1 MIMTGLQRKKV
12 LIVED
17 EEPLRELYQRRLN
30 RKDYY
35 TKGAASAEE
44 AWDILEKEDFHVAL
58 VDIKLP
64 GLSGID
70 FLESIKKN
78 QHYPEIIMLTAHG
91 SIESAVRAMKLGAY
105 DYLTKPCHLP
115 ELEIIVEK
123 AFEKHSIQY
132 ENILLKEE
140 LKTKDA
146 YDSLVYQSPSM
157 NQLLEN
163 VKKIART
170 DSPVLLEGESGTGKE
185 LIANTIH
192 KLSPRKIASFIVVN
206 CANLQENLV
215 ENELFGHEK
224 GAYTGA
230 DQKRRGLIELAQGGT
245 LFIDEVAEMHLSVQ
259 AKLLRVLENKC
270 YRRVG
275 GDQEIHADVRIIAA
289 TNQNLTLEISRGRFR
304 KDLFFRLN
312 TMHLILPP
320 LRERREDIPPLI
332 DYFIKKKT
340 SDLKMKKKISPS
352 TRKLLIEYDWPGN
365 VRELA
370 NVIERAVILSSGD
383 YIEPEDLPFGKKP
396 EVEREFLPLS
406 EVERNYIHKV
416 LDGTDG
422 NKTLTAKILQISV
435 RNLYRKLDQYRET
448 EDKSFQPEGALHI

>member
-1 MIMTGLQRKKV
+1 MAGLHRKKI
-12 LIVED
+12 LIIED

-30 RKDYY
+30 RKGYY
-35 TKGAASAEE
+35 TQGVGSAEGALE
-44 AWDILEKEDFHVAL
+44 ILEKEDFHVAV
-58 VDIKLP
+58 VDIRLP
-64 GLSGID
+64 GISGID
-70 FLESIKKN
+70 FLEAIKKSR
-78 QHYPEIIMLTAHG
+78 QYPEIIMLTAHG

-115 ELEIIVEK
+115 EFEIIVEK

-132 ENILLKEE
+132 ENLLLKEE
-140 LKTKDA
+140 LKTKDT
-146 YDSLVYQSPSM
+146 YDSLVYQSPLMS
-157 NQLLEN
+157 QLIEN

-192 KLSPRKIASFIVVN
+192 KLSPRENASFIVIN

-245 LFIDEVAEMHLSVQ
+245 LFIDEVAEMHPSVQ
-259 AKLLRVLENKC
+259 AKLLRILENKC

-289 TNQNLTLEISRGRFR
+289 TNQNLAMEISRGRFR

-312 TMHLILPP
+312 TMHLILPL
-320 LRERREDIPPLI
+320 LRERREDIPLLI
-332 DYFIKKKT
+332 DYFIKKKNLN
-340 SDLKMKKKISPS
+340 LKMKKKISPS
-352 TRKLLIEYDWPGN
+352 TRKLLVDYDWPGN

-383 YIEPEDLPFGKKP
+383 YLEPEDLPFGKKL

-406 EVERNYIHKV
+406 EVERKYIYKV

-435 RNLYRKLDQYRET
+435 RNLYRKLDQYKES
-448 EDKSFQPEGALHI
+448 EDKPFQPEGTLHI

>member
-1 MIMTGLQRKKV
+1 MIMAGLQRKKV

-35 TKGAASAEE
+35 TKGAGSAEE
-44 AWDILEKEDFHVAL
+44 ALDILEKEDFHVAL
-58 VDIKLP
+58 VDIRLP

-70 FLESIKKN
+70 FLESIKKSH
-78 QHYPEIIMLTAHG
+78 HYPEIIMLTAHG

-157 NQLLEN
+157 KQLLEN
-163 VKKIART
+163 VNKIART

-192 KLSPRKIASFIVVN
+192 KLSPRKTASFIVIN

-245 LFIDEVAEMHLSVQ
+245 LFIDEVAEMHQSVQ

-289 TNQNLTLEISRGRFR
+289 TNQNLTMEISRGRFR

-340 SDLKMKKKISPS
+340 SDFKMKKKIIPS
-352 TRKLLIEYDWPGN
+352 TRKLLVEYDWPGN

-396 EVEREFLPLS
+396 KVEREFLPLN

-435 RNLYRKLDQYRET
+435 RNLYRKLDQYKET
-448 EDKSFQPEGALHI
+448 KDRSPQPEGTLHI